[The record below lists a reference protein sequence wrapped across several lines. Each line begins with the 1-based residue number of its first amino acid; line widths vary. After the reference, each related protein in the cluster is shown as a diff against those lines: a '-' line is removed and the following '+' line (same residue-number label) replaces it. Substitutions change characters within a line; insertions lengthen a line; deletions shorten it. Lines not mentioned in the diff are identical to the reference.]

1 VTVASTISS
10 TGKTTV
16 TSGNIRLSNAYYLS
30 GNLAA
35 GTEITMIGR
44 RSDDKIAIDPDGYGV
59 VFGGG
64 AATFAGTVIAP
75 AATASLAP
83 LRIPHGTAPTSPTD
97 GDMWT
102 TTAGLYIRINGATVG
117 PLS

>member
-1 VTVASTISS
+1 MVST
-10 TGKTTV
+10 
-16 TSGNIRLSNAYYLS
+16 
-30 GNLAA
+30 AA
-35 GTEITMIGR
+35 GG
-44 RSDDKIAIDPDGYGV
+44 DPILGTTALGFDRT
-59 VFGGG
+59 G

-83 LRIPHGTAPTSPTD
+83 LRIPHGTAPTSPTN

>member
-1 VTVASTISS
+1 MSTGGAGGNSNLIKFYTGGIDLNAQIKNPVSSQTLEIYAAST
-10 TGKTTV
+10 
-16 TSGNIRLSNAYYLS
+16 
-30 GNLAA
+30 LAA
-35 GTEITMIGR
+35 TFATTGT
-44 RSDDKIAIDPDGYGV
+44 
-59 VFGGG
+59 
-64 AATFAGTVIAP
+64 TFAGTVIAP

-83 LRIPHGTAPTSPTD
+83 LRIPHGTAPTSPTN